1 MKKKTVKKPLSP
13 RAREEL
19 KTQISRVRPFA
30 SAELMWEQ
38 MFTDADRKK
47 QGGDLEAAWKKL
59 GTAGMWAKVRR
70 TSPERAV
77 LDVALGIGHMD
88 QAKYEWLL
96 REMGMR
102 RSSPKPKR
110 TGKPPVPEW
119 NKHNGELHF
128 RGQLIRKIR
137 VMANP
142 SNIQR
147 IVDAFQEEG
156 WPTSIDNPLPG
167 GEDQHRLHLTL
178 QSLNRGLKRIRFR
191 GHKGGSAIY
200 WEEH

>member
-1 MKKKTVKKPLSP
+1 MKKTSGKKKLSP
-13 RAREEL
+13 RALEEL
-19 KTQISRVRPFA
+19 KTQTLRVRPFA

-38 MFTDADRKK
+38 LLTAADRKK
-47 QGGDLEAAWKKL
+47 LGGDLGVAWQKH
-59 GTAGMWAKVRR
+59 GTAGMWAEARR

-77 LDVALGIGHMD
+77 LDVALGIGHMS
-88 QAKYEWLL
+88 QANYDWLL

-110 TGKPPVPEW
+110 PQKPLVPEW
-119 NKHNGELHF
+119 NKDSGELRF

-142 SNIQR
+142 SHIQR

-156 WPTSIDNPLPG
+156 WPPSIDSPLPG
-167 GEDQHRLHLTL
+167 GVDQHRLHLAL
-178 QSLNRGLKRIRFR
+178 QSLNKGLKPIRFH
-191 GHKGGSAIY
+191 GQEGGRAIR
-200 WEEH
+200 WSPK